1 MVKAIESELY
11 KISKNENYDEDVYCV
26 EIKEKDKVIK
36 MKLNNREGIKLCG
49 LYGKATTEQLHQEY
63 RNICDQI
70 ITFKCFNDK
79 KRHTALEL
87 IRHELNARKLNEK

>member
-1 MVKAIESELY
+1 MIIYKY
-11 KISKNENYDEDVYCV
+11 KINKK
-26 EIKEKDKVIK
+26 KEKDKVIK